1 MGVDQFCSAH
11 YCLGGPGAAAPP
23 TILQI
28 LISIGFLLPIFI
40 GPPPPVM
47 YITMARGG
55 CDFLEVQLLVA
66 SG

>member
-1 MGVDQFCSAH
+1 MGVEQFCSAH
-11 YCLGGPGAAAPP
+11 YCLVGPGAGAPP

-47 YITMARGG
+47 YIIMVRGW
-55 CDFLEVQLLVA
+55 CDFLKVKLWVA